1 MSLLDSLKQPTKLT
15 MLGFI
20 NRLFFL
26 HIIFCVLTPVRAQD
40 QDTIQKID
48 LENVIVKSAR
58 INVNNKQVPFSVSIK
73 NFNKDVNYSQKSSLI
88 DFTNSIPGLYVSSSN
103 NFSQDLR
110 ISIRGFGARS
120 AFGIRGI
127 KLIVDGIP
135 ETTPDGQSQ
144 LDNLPLGLISN
155 IEVLRGPS
163 SILYGNSSGGVISI
177 NTLSKSSEPYYKYSA
192 IFGAYQYQSIQKT
205 RVFDMKNSS
214 LVVHYDRR
222 KSNGYRDFS
231 GYKSRILNLKY
242 LSDLDENNKIVLQV
256 NYTDSPYA
264 YDAGGLKLSEVEE
277 DRRQS
282 RKNNFDYDTYE
293 KVRHVKSGFSWKHL
307 NDNNSFVDSYFFY
320 QKRDFNSKLPFNY
333 GGIIFLERDYYGIGT
348 KYSKTFFSDNKS
360 RTVTLGIDHTNQQD
374 DRKRFKNNF
383 GEQGDN
389 TFDQVEKFKNTGIYV
404 INQTDYKSGLLFR
417 YGIRFDE
424 NRIGTSLEPSISLNK
439 LNPSLGVSYLLNDSN
454 NIYFSTGTS
463 FETPTLNELSNN
475 PNGSGLNKNLDPSS
489 SVNYELGW
497 RKSVSNF
504 LLQATAY
511 LINTDNEILP
521 YELEEFPGKNFYR
534 NVGSTTRYGIELSSQ
549 LLFSNGKLNLSYTNS
564 KNIFKDF
571 DLDGDNLKDLSI
583 PGIPDQILD
592 IELIFN
598 LSKRQSIVISNRLI
612 GELYADNLNETKTN
626 SYNLLN
632 LTYSKGIFKKSQLYL
647 GVNNLLD
654 VNYYDNIRINAFG
667 KRYYEPAPKRNFHF
681 GINFSF

>member
-1 MSLLDSLKQPTKLT
+1 MSE
-15 MLGFI
+15 FI
-20 NRLFFL
+20 SRLFFFL
-26 HIIFCVLTPVRAQD
+26 AFFIVVTVSAQI
-40 QDTIQKID
+40 QDSIPEID
-48 LENVIVKSAR
+48 LDDVIVKSAR
-58 INVNNKQVPFSVSIK
+58 INVNSKQVPFSVSIK
-73 NFNKDVNYSQKSSLI
+73 NFNENRNYSSKSSLI
-88 DFTNSIPGLYVSSSN
+88 DFTNSIPGLYASSSN

-177 NTLSKSSEPYYKYSA
+177 NTLSNSSEPYFKTSA
-192 IFGAYQYQSIQKT
+192 VFGAYQYQSIQRT
-205 RVFDMKNSS
+205 RVFDWNNSS
-214 LVVHYDRR
+214 LVVHFDKRR
-222 KSNGYRDFS
+222 SNGYRDFS
-231 GYKSRILNLKY
+231 GYKSSILNLRY
-242 LSDLDENNKIVLQV
+242 LRDLDENNEIVLQL

-264 YDAGGLKLSEVEE
+264 YDAGGLKLSEVE
-277 DRRQS
+277 DNRRQS

-293 KVRHVKSGFSWKHL
+293 KVRHIKTGFSWKHL
-307 NDNNSFVDSYFFY
+307 NDNNSFIDSYFFY

-348 KYSKTFFSDNKS
+348 KYSKTFNSENKT

-374 DRKRFKNNF
+374 DRRRFKNNL
-383 GEQGDN
+383 GEQGEK
-389 TFDQVEKFKNTGIYV
+389 TFDQLEKFKNTGIYL
-404 INQTDYKSGLLFR
+404 INQTDYGSGLLFR
-417 YGIRFDE
+417 YGIRFD
-424 NRIGTSLEPSISLNK
+424 NNKIGTDFEDFISLNK
-439 LNPSLGVSYLLNDSN
+439 FNPSLGISYSLNNSN

-475 PNGSGLNKNLDPSS
+475 PNGNGLNKNLDPSS
-489 SVNYELGW
+489 SVNYEIGW
-497 RKSVSNF
+497 RRSVSN
-504 LLQATAY
+504 LLVEATVY

-521 YELEEFPGKNFYR
+521 YEIEEFPGKNFYR
-534 NVGSTTRYGIELSSQ
+534 NVGSTRRYGIELNSQ

-564 KNIFKDF
+564 KNIFIDF
-571 DLDGDNLKDLSI
+571 NLDGDDLKDLSI

-592 IELIFN
+592 IELILN
-598 LSKRQSIVISNRLI
+598 LSKRQSIAINNRLI
-612 GELYADNLNETKTN
+612 GELYADNLNETQTS
-626 SYNLLN
+626 SYNLLG
-632 LTYSKGIFKKSQLYL
+632 LTYSKKIFKNSQIYL

-667 KRYYEPAPKRNFHF
+667 KRYFEPAPKRNFHF